1 MPTQNLVPCPDC
13 EHTCSVNAQSCPR
26 CGSVFASA
34 ASHSGTSGPADAVH
48 TQIVSQSA
56 SKVGLCLS
64 LFGLIRVAEGVKGRS
79 ATVDELL
86 ALAALGF
93 IIAGLLAYV
102 AVRETGTARKLHAGT
117 IGHWF
122 YVSSTCALGLI
133 CVFVLLEFT

>member
-13 EHTCSVNAQSCPR
+13 EHTCSVNAQSCPQ
-26 CGSVFASA
+26 CGSVFAPS
-34 ASHSGTSGPADAVH
+34 ASHSSTILADAVH
-48 TQIVSQSA
+48 TQVVGQSA

-64 LFGLIRVAEGVKGRS
+64 LFGLIRVAEGVKGKS

-102 AVRETGTARKLHAGT
+102 ALKETGSTRKARYGT
-117 IGHWF
+117 LGHWF
-122 YVSSTCALGLI
+122 YIVSTGALGLI
-133 CVFVLLEFT
+133 CIFVLLEFT